1 MTLEGLSAL
10 TPALRV
16 YIAGPMRGI
25 AEFNFPAFHAAA
37 ANLRA
42 AGYEVFS
49 PAEKDIEHHGADIS
63 DGNDTGCLEQA
74 SMQHGFSLRRAL
86 GDDTKWI
93 CEKADVVAVLPGWEN
108 SKGAQAEVALA
119 RALGLQLWALPGAKH
134 PETMPAM
141 PKKDVLAEGYKADH
155 DKLPVHLLPT
165 DSLEAITSILQFGAK
180 KYAPR
185 NWEKGMA
192 WSRPYSA
199 CVRHLFAWWRGE
211 HLDPETG
218 MSHLWHAGACILF
231 LIAYEQRKIGTDDRP
246 ISVAPPVESV

>member
-1 MTLEGLSAL
+1 VK
-10 TPALRV
+10 V
-16 YIAGPMRGI
+16 YLAGPMRGI
-25 AEFNFPAFHAAA
+25 PAFNFPAFHEAAA
-37 ANLRA
+37 DLRA
-42 AGYEVFS
+42 CGYEVFS

-93 CEKADVVAVLPGWEN
+93 CERADAVAVLPGWEK

-119 RALGLQLWALPGAKH
+119 KALGLAL
-134 PETMPAM
+134 MPIADALDPAD
-141 PKKDVLAEGYKADH
+141 PKPRDVLAEGYKADH
-155 DKLPVHLLPT
+155 DKLPVHLLPI
-165 DSLEAITSILQFGAK
+165 DSMEAIARVLQFGAK

-199 CVRHLFAWWRGE
+199 CVRHLFAWWRGARN
-211 HLDPETG
+211 DPETG
-218 MSHLWHAGACILF
+218 MSHLWHAGCCVMF
-231 LIAYEQRKIGTDDRP
+231 LIAYEDRHIGQDDRP
-246 ISVAPPVESV
+246 FS